1 MWFPGTGKSLESRTI
16 EILHHAIFFYS
27 ENINDLEMSLQV
39 AEAEEK
45 SATTR
50 LSSPESKLKYAEL
63 VKSDMAIVDK
73 YQEEIISL
81 EKQLD
86 AVEEKMPATGGWWN
100 FGWNLLW
107 VEIHWKLAWKIP
119 DLSDH

>member
-1 MWFPGTGKSLESRTI
+1 
-16 EILHHAIFFYS
+16 
-27 ENINDLEMSLQV
+27 MSLQV

-86 AVEEKMPATGGWWN
+86 AVEEKMPATGG
-100 FGWNLLW
+100 
-107 VEIHWKLAWKIP
+107 
-119 DLSDH
+119 

>member
-1 MWFPGTGKSLESRTI
+1 MT
-16 EILHHAIFFYS
+16 
-27 ENINDLEMSLQV
+27 LQV

-50 LSSPESKLKYAEL
+50 LSSPESKLKFAEL

-81 EKQLD
+81 EKQLET
-86 AVEEKMPATGGWWN
+86 VEEKMPATGNCIEFAN
-100 FGWNLLW
+100 FWRES
-107 VEIHWKLAWKIP
+107 VESLVG
-119 DLSDH
+119 